1 MLALML
7 LFSCGRDENLGPI
20 ITVDSAEI
28 GAFPRL
34 VSLLSGEFDLANPG
48 ASQYSHEVEFQSQDA
63 GLNVEAYE
71 IYVRYVDNDPDNGDN
86 STSEILYETY
96 GQSNFSDS
104 ELSLKG
110 ITVDYAFSEVA
121 SRTGV
126 NIDDISPG
134 DFFGFRSVLKL
145 SDGRQFSQDNSESTL
160 LSDAF
165 RAYFNW
171 NVNATC
177 PLANDIFVGD
187 YSIEFIEGPGNPW
200 ATGLRV
206 EDVTLEL
213 VPGSTTKRQF
223 AGVVID
229 AFGGFPVTVQ
239 MDFVCT
245 TVQWLETGPGVGCGP
260 PNITYASGAPQPQ
273 DITND
278 SEIILEYFEDGGGCG
293 YTNTD
298 IIKLVKK

>member
-1 MLALML
+1 MALISL
-7 LFSCGRDENLGPI
+7 YSCGRDENLGPI

-34 VSLLSGEFDLANPG
+34 VSLISGEFDLANPG
-48 ASQYSHEVEFQSQDA
+48 SSTYSHEVEFQSQDA
-63 GLNVEAYE
+63 GVNVEAYE
-71 IYVRYVDNDPDNGDN
+71 IYVQYVDNDPDNGNN
-86 STSEILYETY
+86 STDEILYGTY
-96 GQSNFSDS
+96 GQSDFGDS

-110 ITVDYAFSEVA
+110 VTIDYAFQEVA

-134 DFFGFRSVLKL
+134 DFFSFRSVLKL
-145 SDGRQFSQDNSESTL
+145 SDGRQFSQDNTESTI

-177 PLANDIFVGD
+177 PLSNDLFVGT
-187 YSIEFIEGPGNPW
+187 YTIEFLEGPGNSW
-200 ATGLRV
+200 ESGLRA
-206 EDVTLEL
+206 EEVTLEL

-223 AGVVID
+223 SGVVLD

-245 TVQWLETGPGVGCGP
+245 TVQWLETGPGVGCSP
-260 PNITYASGAPQPQ
+260 PNILYASGAPQPQ

-278 SEIILEYFEDGGGCG
+278 YEIILEYFEDGGGCG

-298 IIKLVKK
+298 LIKLTKI